1 MFWLSNF
8 PDIAFVLEDNILY
21 KCDDEEVSVC
31 PMDQLDSSLVQVSLS
46 LIFEPFTAALM
57 VIFTN

>member
-1 MFWLSNF
+1 M
-8 PDIAFVLEDNILY
+8 LY

-31 PMDQLDSSLVQVSLS
+31 PMDELNSSLVQVSLS

-57 VIFTN
+57 VIFAN